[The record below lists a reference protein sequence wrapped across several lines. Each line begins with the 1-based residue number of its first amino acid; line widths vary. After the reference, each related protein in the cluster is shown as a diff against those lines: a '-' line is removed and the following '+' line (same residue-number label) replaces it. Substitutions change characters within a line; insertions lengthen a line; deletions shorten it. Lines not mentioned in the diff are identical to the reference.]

1 MSAGARHSTKRLE
14 DKSSRFLGVSRK
26 RDGGRGAWG
35 AQITIDRTR
44 HALGFWATEREA
56 AEAYDRAALHFLGPK
71 ATRNFPR
78 RSLSAADAETLKV
91 EARRRFK
98 QQTASGYR
106 GIFPLRQRWQAR
118 FNHGRK
124 HESLG
129 GWLTQHK
136 AAEAYDRAARFF
148 LGDQAQLNFPARRL
162 QPMSPSELRRMS
174 TVERKAQTTTSK
186 YVGVHFRGGIRPW
199 LAELAPPGKKHRG
212 LGSWRSELD
221 AARAY
226 DRAAHFYF
234 GGDAELNL
242 PDENLEPADAPTL
255 AAEARREFKASCT
268 SEYVGVAWDR
278 RQQLWRALSRRG
290 TTTFYLGGYQREL
303 DAALAYDAKSVD
315 FGDRFARVNFHPETG
330 ERTWGK
336 RIVDLL
342 SDQLGAARLG
352 RPAIIRPLRLTGERK
367 APSR

>member
-1 MSAGARHSTKRLE
+1 MSSAARHSTKRLE

-35 AQITIDRTR
+35 AQITIDRAR

-78 RSLSAADAETLKV
+78 RSLVAADAEALRV

-118 FNHGRK
+118 LNHEGK

-129 GWLTQHK
+129 GWLTQHQ

-162 QPMSPSELRRMS
+162 QPMSPSEIRRMS
-174 TVERKAQTTTSK
+174 RVDRKARTTTRT
-186 YVGVHFRGGIRPW
+186 YVGVHFRGGARPW
-199 LAELAPPGKKHRG
+199 IAELAPPGKRHCV
-212 LGSWRSELD
+212 LGSWTSELD

-226 DRAAHFYF
+226 DRAARFYV
-234 GGDAELNL
+234 GADAELNL
-242 PDENLEPADAPTL
+242 PDENLAPADAPTL
-255 AAEARREFKASCT
+255 AAEARKEFKASCT
-268 SEYVGVAWDR
+268 SQYVGVAWDQR
-278 RQQLWRALSRRG
+278 KQFWRALSKRG
-290 TTTFYLGGYQREL
+290 V
-303 DAALAYDAKSVD
+303 K
-315 FGDRFARVNFHPETG
+315 N
-330 ERTWGK
+330 
-336 RIVDLL
+336 LL
-342 SDQLGAARLG
+342 SRWIPARARCSACLRCQVLGVR
-352 RPAIIRPLRLTGERK
+352 RPLRARQL
-367 APSR
+367 PSRNGRAHLGQTTRRSPAGTSRR